1 MHGISGKGV
10 NIFMNKVS
18 EGRDIWKVVL
28 WVTGML
34 ILVIAASS
42 WYWVVNFDTE
52 KEVVDNS
59 SSASVYFADHE
70 TNENNDSWETVL
82 KVSENP
88 FREEVFTGMT
98 CPGWI
103 VNDNSFEIKDW
114 TLRFDIVQECYLN
127 GFWCGDFEVHQFRD
141 GQELVNTVV
150 SKDED
155 LQTLNIDYNKY
166 SDTPM
171 VHLIPGD
178 YLVYIPSESAKENA
192 INGGESVGIGYIFY
206 FHDRMDLSNWTLS
219 YNNNLKLIDLI
230 WFKILLVAVG
240 LWIVAVIVYFIVR
253 SMTRKIK
260 NQLNEK
266 IRNISIMA
274 DLYLE
279 AYIIDIEDDSAQ
291 LIKGEDKKKIWNL
304 PVNNIQSAI
313 YETVK
318 KNCQDIY
325 QEDLVNFLDLKTVMQ
340 RMGDSSSI
348 TFEYYDEVIGWY
360 AIRIFKA
367 GSINRKNQIVLTL
380 QDINEEKKTLSAI
393 EDRMNLAEYKQNVSG
408 SFLETVS
415 FALNDIAAKVNE
427 AGKTIYQ
434 ESSQEEIKA
443 LADQVVCNTR
453 HMNLIQ
459 NTMID
464 LYAIECKK
472 LRLNLHP
479 YNVREMIG
487 EIKHI
492 LEPFSFGRDYEFSME
507 VDDSLP
513 EMLIGDSDRIE
524 QILVIL
530 LFSSMLMTQKGFVK
544 FTLFGKQHGNKEE
557 MIFSLRDSANGFTEV
572 QLNEIHEFINGS
584 NVETFDNASL
594 VYLKIING
602 ILTYMN
608 SELKIVSVV
617 NEGTDFYFTVTQD
630 ILEQ

>member
-1 MHGISGKGV
+1 
-10 NIFMNKVS
+10 MNKVS

-59 SSASVYFADHE
+59 SSTSVYFADHE

-88 FREEVFTGMT
+88 FREELFTGMT

-150 SKDED
+150 SKDVD
-155 LQTLNIDYNKY
+155 LHTLNIDYNKY

-219 YNNNLKLIDLI
+219 YNNNLKLMDLI

-291 LIKGEDKKKIWNL
+291 LIKGEDKKKVWNL

-325 QEDLVNFLDLKTVMQ
+325 QEDLVNFLDLKTVIQ

-348 TFEYYDEVIGWY
+348 TFEYYDEVIGWC

-492 LEPFSFGRDYEFSME
+492 LEPFSFGRDYEFSMD
-507 VDDSLP
+507 VDDSIP

-530 LFSSMLMTQKGFVK
+530 IFSSLLMTQKGFVK
-544 FTLFGKQHGNKEE
+544 FTLFGKKHDNKEE